1 MLFLQWRPIFLKVC
15 TDRDFKSAWQ
25 GFTNAQICSK
35 SIRRWSRLS
44 ARDKQTS
51 AIYESG
57 WRAALQRWGSV
68 NKLIYF
74 GNLSLPL
81 SLFLPSLS
89 KWMTT
94 IWLRIWDVQAALTGE
109 LSGAQRSLLS
119 AENSSEVRVQE
130 PSLLSLSVSRTS
142 SAARASWQVISNH
155 NNYSDYW
162 CHKHSPKAE
171 Q

>member
-1 MLFLQWRPIFLKVC
+1 MLRYAPKAFAGEADVQLETSRQAQFTSQVGEQPC
-15 TDRDFKSAWQ
+15 RD
-25 GFTNAQICSK
+25 G
-35 SIRRWSRLS
+35 
-44 ARDKQTS
+44 
-51 AIYESG
+51 
-57 WRAALQRWGSV
+57 GSV

-142 SAARASWQVISNH
+142 SAARASWQVISTITITLITGVI
-155 NNYSDYW
+155 NN
-162 CHKHSPKAE
+162 SPKAE

>member
-1 MLFLQWRPIFLKVC
+1 MLRYAPKAFAGEADVQLETSRQAQFTSQVGEQPC
-15 TDRDFKSAWQ
+15 RD
-25 GFTNAQICSK
+25 G
-35 SIRRWSRLS
+35 
-44 ARDKQTS
+44 
-51 AIYESG
+51 
-57 WRAALQRWGSV
+57 GSV

-142 SAARASWQVISNH
+142 SAARASWQVISTITITPITGVI
-155 NNYSDYW
+155 NN
-162 CHKHSPKAE
+162 SPKAE

>member
-1 MLFLQWRPIFLKVC
+1 MLRYAPKAFAGEADIQLETSRQAQFTSQVGEQPC
-15 TDRDFKSAWQ
+15 RD
-25 GFTNAQICSK
+25 G
-35 SIRRWSRLS
+35 
-44 ARDKQTS
+44 
-51 AIYESG
+51 
-57 WRAALQRWGSV
+57 GSV

-142 SAARASWQVISNH
+142 SAARASWQVISTITITPITGVI
-155 NNYSDYW
+155 NN
-162 CHKHSPKAE
+162 SPKVE